1 MHDIAHREY
10 EFCRY
15 SSGMEDPVGTPDP
28 VDTPPEALDASQDV
42 ETGVDAPSEIP
53 VVAKPNR
60 GLRALGIAA
69 VVVIVVLLGAS
80 QVVLIASQRSAQSQI
95 ESLNQQITNLDSS
108 IGDVSAQVDEI
119 AVSAASAEANDAA
132 GSATPA
138 PAVPAGFL
146 PHFSNQGPDQA
157 IGMTLSTVE
166 GPDGYGDSTL
176 VIDPADGTKRVWMI
190 WAHWCPYCQEELPE
204 LNVWWPESKDQFPN
218 AELVTVTT
226 SMDPSRGN
234 VLEPY
239 LESSQFVFP
248 VVVDTDT
255 KIAAQMGVN
264 AFPFWMVTNGDGTV
278 LFRSAGALH
287 MDQVEQLFIQ
297 LEEFDA

>member
-1 MHDIAHREY
+1 MYDIAHREH
-10 EFCRY
+10 EIRHY
-15 SSGMEDPVGTPDP
+15 SSGVEDSVSTPNP
-28 VDTPPEALDASQDV
+28 VDTPSETLDVPQEV
-42 ETGVDAPSEIP
+42 ETGVEAQPEAPETVKS
-53 VVAKPNR
+53 NR
-60 GLRALGIAA
+60 SLRTLGIVA
-69 VVVIVVLLGAS
+69 VVVIVALLGAS

-108 IGDVSAQVDEI
+108 IGDVSKQVDEI
-119 AVSAASAEANDAA
+119 AVSAASAAANNAA

-146 PHFSNQGPDQA
+146 PRFSNQGPDQA
-157 IGMTLSTVE
+157 IGMTLTTVE

-204 LNVWWPESKDQFPN
+204 LDVWWPQAKDQFPN

-234 VLEPY
+234 ALEPY

-287 MDQVEQLFIQ
+287 MDQVEQLFLQ